1 MFLKARSKAD
11 GFDRLVAIAVTRDA
25 DGNAKAAFRSVQGA
39 LKEAQLPAPGRMG
52 DIAQGPPRVHVLVL
66 PNNEQRGM
74 LETLCKESLVHAGAA
89 RCVDDF
95 LSCMN
100 DHGKLANNRDKAWVY
115 SWLAAVKPPT
125 ERVGLAAKQGLW
137 DFSSAAFKP
146 LIELLEVLRK

>member
-1 MFLKARSKAD
+1 
-11 GFDRLVAIAVTRDA
+11 
-25 DGNAKAAFRSVQGA
+25 
-39 LKEAQLPAPGRMG
+39 MG

-137 DFSSAAFKP
+137 DFSSTAFKP